1 MNTTTLIPAIQR
13 RRAQRWRF
21 NPLRRLDPETLS
33 RHIDAFEA
41 GRLREA
47 VEIFEALEQ
56 RDDLLRAVVSK
67 RKKAVGRH
75 GWTIL
80 PMPGIDPGREAEAR
94 AHAAALDHFYRHL
107 QCGHALDTAERGG
120 FNLLVRQMMDAVGKG
135 HAVHEMVWTA
145 ETAAQWRARG
155 GVGPRLL
162 RAEFRFVPLLHF
174 EKTTGEL
181 RFLADPAAMEGEA
194 LEPGAWM
201 VTTGECLMKAS
212 ATAWMLKNICLNDW
226 LLFCERNGRPGL
238 RGVTTAPRDSE
249 EWRAMEESVAQLLE
263 GASVVHGAGEE
274 IKVIDLAAGG
284 AIPFPRMVERIDR
297 LLAVIWR
304 GADLGT
310 LSRDRG
316 YGASLQERESCV
328 LEEDDTAMVNEALNR
343 QVDTWVVRHL
353 FGPGVEPLAR
363 VHVHLSPREC
373 TSQDLQV
380 DRFLLEHGAPITP
393 ADLMLRY
400 GRALPSGLKLSAKP
414 APAPAGPER
423 EPGSPMANEFQLTQP
438 DWVQLSPHGDFPHA
452 RGTQRV
458 TPEVVARVVREF
470 DSLAAKLERLFGGLP
485 FYIGH
490 PDLPTAAPEADRKAY
505 GWITQ
510 LEARPDGLFARVK
523 WSDPGLE
530 LLRQG
535 HYKYLSPLW
544 EAAPA
549 GVERGRQIYHPERLV
564 SAGLTNTPNLPLRP
578 LANTRPPA
586 PDPIDGILDAAYAEG
601 LLTPAQEAEWRDR
614 LANDSARQS
623 FALGAQRPPLHVRP
637 RGVGL
642 ARWGATARR
651 ELLRARVRERMRDG
665 ATYDEAWAGLR
676 REHPSLFEGEPPAA

>member
-1 MNTTTLIPAIQR
+1 MNTTTVIPPLQR

-33 RHIDAFEA
+33 RHLDAFEA

-47 VEIFEALEQ
+47 VEIFDALEQ

-75 GWTIL
+75 GWAIL
-80 PMPGIDPGREAEAR
+80 PVHGLDPALEPAARE
-94 AHAAALDHFYRHL
+94 HAAALDHFYRNL
-107 QCGHALDTAERGG
+107 ECEHALDAAERGG

-135 HAVHEMVWTA
+135 HAVHEMVWSA
-145 ETAAQWRARG
+145 ETSEQWRARG

-162 RAEFRFVPLLHF
+162 SAVFRFVPLTHF

-181 RFLADPAAMEGEA
+181 RFLADPSAMEGEP

-201 VTTGECLMKAS
+201 VATGEGLMKAS

-238 RGVTTAPRDSE
+238 RGITSAPRDSE
-249 EWRAMEESVAQLLE
+249 EWRAMEESVAQLIE

-274 IKVIDLAAGG
+274 IKVIDMAAGG
-284 AIPFPRMVERIDR
+284 AIPFPLIVDRIDR

-316 YGASLQERESCV
+316 YGASLQEREGCV
-328 LEEDDTAMVNEALNR
+328 LEEDDTAMVNETLNR
-343 QVDTWVVRHL
+343 QVDAWVIRHL
-353 FGPGVEPLAR
+353 FGPGARPLAR
-363 VHVHLSPREC
+363 IHLHLSPREC
-373 TSQDLQV
+373 TTQDLQV

-393 ADLMLRY
+393 AELMLRY
-400 GRALPSGLKLSAKP
+400 GRALPPGLDFAAKP
-414 APAPAGPER
+414 AAPAKGAE
-423 EPGSPMANEFQLTQP
+423 PMANEFQLTQP
-438 DWVQLSPHGDFPHA
+438 DWAQLSPYGDFPHA

-458 TPEVVARVVREF
+458 TPEVAARVVRAF
-470 DSLAAKLERLFGGLP
+470 DSLASKLERLFGGLP

-490 PDLPTAAPEADRKAY
+490 PDLPNATPDADRKAY
-505 GWITQ
+505 GWITA
-510 LEARPDGLFARVK
+510 LEARADGLYGRVK
-523 WSDPGLE
+523 WSDPGRE

-549 GVERGRQIYHPERLV
+549 GTEDGRPIYHPERLV
-564 SAGLTNTPNLPLRP
+564 SAGLTNTPNLPLPP
-578 LANTRPPA
+578 LANERA
-586 PDPIDGILDAAYAEG
+586 PGPMPGAVEGILDAAYAGG
-601 LLTPAQEAEWRDR
+601 LLTPAQEPEWRAR
-614 LANDSARQS
+614 LANDAAAQE
-623 FALGAQRPPLHVRP
+623 FALRAQRPPLHVRAASAGIV
-637 RGVGL
+637 RILGH
-642 ARWGATARR
+642 AQRR
-651 ELLRARVRERMRDG
+651 EAIQARLRARMREG
-665 ATYDEAWAGLR
+665 AGYDEAWAALR
-676 REHPSLFEGEPPAA
+676 RENPSLFN